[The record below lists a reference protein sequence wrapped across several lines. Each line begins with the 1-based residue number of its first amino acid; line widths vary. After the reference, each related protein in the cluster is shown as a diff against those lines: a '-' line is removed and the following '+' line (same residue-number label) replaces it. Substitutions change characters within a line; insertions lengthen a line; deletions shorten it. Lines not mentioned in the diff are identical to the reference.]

1 MSETIK
7 NDYFERIEKA
17 VIFIEDNLRNELTSD
32 LIAEKACFSKYHFI
46 RVFSSMIGETVGN
59 YVRKRRIS
67 KSAKD
72 LITTDL
78 SILDLAI
85 IYQFESQESYT
96 RSFKRV
102 YNTTPGKYRKHGINQ
117 IAFGRSKLS
126 DNRLKHL
133 KSNIMMKPD
142 IIEIS
147 EKKLVG
153 MRIKTSLFDNK
164 IPELWQKFMPRMNEI
179 QNDKNTGC
187 YELHPYDLDFKPENF
202 SEKMKFEKWA
212 IVEVSN
218 FDNVPEGMETHI
230 LKAGQY
236 AVFIHKGLMS
246 KVQMSFDYVY
256 GTWLPNSEFELDTR
270 DDFERYGEKYF
281 CPENSESETE
291 IWIPIKKRNF

>member
-1 MSETIK
+1 
-7 NDYFERIEKA
+7 
-17 VIFIEDNLRNELTSD
+17 
-32 LIAEKACFSKYHFI
+32 
-46 RVFSSMIGETVGN
+46 
-59 YVRKRRIS
+59 
-67 KSAKD
+67 
-72 LITTDL
+72 
-78 SILDLAI
+78 
-85 IYQFESQESYT
+85 
-96 RSFKRV
+96 
-102 YNTTPGKYRKHGINQ
+102 
-117 IAFGRSKLS
+117 
-126 DNRLKHL
+126 
-133 KSNIMMKPD
+133 MMKPD

-153 MRIKTSLFDNK
+153 MRVKTSLSDNK

-281 CPENSESETE
+281 GPENSESETE